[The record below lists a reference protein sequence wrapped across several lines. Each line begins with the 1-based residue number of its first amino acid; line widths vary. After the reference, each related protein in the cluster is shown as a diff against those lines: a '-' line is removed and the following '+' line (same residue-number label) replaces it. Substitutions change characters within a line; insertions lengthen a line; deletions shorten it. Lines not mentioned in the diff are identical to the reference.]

1 MATPPRSRGWLC
13 SGRIQTARTSQKDG
27 DSTDMAQEPHSLT
40 SMTGFARDQGQF
52 NGLSWVWELRSVN
65 GKALDL
71 RFRLPPGFDALE
83 GPARVVGTAT
93 LKRGNVQI
101 GLSVTATGQTG
112 NLRVNAAL
120 LEQLLPIVETLR
132 DRLGAGPIQAEN
144 LLTLRGV
151 LEAEEQ
157 APDDETLK
165 ARDATMLSSFDKAL
179 GQLVAS
185 RASEGGR
192 LTDVIRGQ
200 LDRIA
205 ELTQAARNNPSRS
218 VEAIRARLA
227 EQVERLLQQS
237 ESFDAQRLHQEAI
250 LLATRADIQEEL
262 DRLASHISA
271 ARALLTSAEPVGR
284 KFDFLAQEFNREANT
299 LCSKAN
305 DPSLTM
311 IGLDLKTVI
320 DQMREQV
327 QNIE

>member
-1 MATPPRSRGWLC
+1 MLC
-13 SGRIQTARTSQKDG
+13 CLAGQTARLSHINS
-27 DSTDMAQEPHSLT
+27 DSKAMAAQHQSLT
-40 SMTGFARDQGQF
+40 SMTGFAREQGQF
-52 NGLSWVWELRSVN
+52 NSLTWVWELKSVN
-65 GKALDL
+65 GKALEL
-71 RFRLPPGFDALE
+71 RFRLPPGFDGLE
-83 GPARVVGTAT
+83 APARAAATAG

-101 GLSVTATGQTG
+101 GLAVNAVAAGN
-112 NLRVNAAL
+112 NLRVNTAL
-120 LEQLLPIVETLR
+120 LEQLLPIAESLR

-144 LLTLRGV
+144 LLALRGV
-151 LEAEEQ
+151 LEAEESTL
-157 APDDETLK
+157 DEEALK
-165 ARDATMLSSFDKAL
+165 ARDAALLASFAKAL
-179 GQLVAS
+179 AQLSTARAGEGS
-185 RASEGGR
+185 RLAAVVGS
-192 LTDVIRGQ
+192 Q
-200 LDRIA
+200 LDRIE

-227 EQVERLLQQS
+227 DQVAKLVQQS
-237 ESFDAQRLHQEAI
+237 ESFDPQRLHQEAI